1 MTTPDAASQPTE
13 RELRSMDLEAKIH
26 IPFYD
31 EKGKRRALADVRN
44 IGIMAH
50 IDAGK
55 TTVTERI
62 LFYSG
67 RIHRTGEVHEGAA
80 TMDHMKE
87 EQERGITITSAATN
101 TSWKGCTFNIIDTPG
116 HVDFTAEVER
126 SLRVL
131 DGAVAVFDAQAG
143 VEPQSE
149 TVWRQ
154 ANRYKVP
161 RICFLNKMDKAGADF
176 DMAVESIRTRL
187 GAKAFPIQYP
197 VGQAAD
203 FHGIIDVLENV
214 AMIYDDESQGRRWHE
229 EPVPE
234 ELREKVDEL
243 RLAIVEAAAETDDEL
258 LERYLGGEELHRD
271 DLLLAIR
278 KGVMNGHIVPVLCG
292 SALRNKGVM
301 RLMDAICYFLP
312 CPLDITMVEGEHP
325 DTGERIERH
334 PDSDEPLSALAFK
347 TVADKNGD
355 LYFVRVYSGRI
366 EQGMQIWNATR
377 RKRERVGRL
386 MLMHAAD
393 REAVEELR
401 AGHIGAVVGFK
412 DTYTGDSLCTK
423 NDPILL
429 ESMSF
434 PETVISMAIH
444 PKSRGDRDKL
454 GEALTRLAKED
465 PTFRAYT
472 DEETGDTIIS
482 GMGELHLEVLVSRL
496 LNEFKLDCE
505 VGRPKVAYRQTLK
518 KDCDIEGRH
527 VKQSGGRG
535 QFAVSRVKIAVH
547 DETENTFENSV
558 VGGSVP
564 KEYIP
569 AVEQGLMW
577 ACDEGFPLGFPFV
590 KLHFNLHDGKS
601 HEVDSSEMAFKESG
615 RLVLRGAVEKVGV
628 DILEPWMNVM
638 ITAPESNLGD
648 VLGSLNQRRGQV
660 DRTESGSGDAMRIYG
675 HVPLA
680 EMFKYAEVLRGL
692 SQGRGVYTMEPY
704 EYRTVPTSIADQI
717 RKDLEQEKKAKKK

>member
-1 MTTPDAASQPTE
+1 MVSSSGDPEAPRTGPAEE
-13 RELRSMDLEAKIH
+13 RIRVPWGTGE
-26 IPFYD
+26 
-31 EKGKRRALADVRN
+31 GKRPSLVDVRN
-44 IGIMAH
+44 FGIMAH

-80 TMDHMKE
+80 TMDYMKE

-101 TSWKGCTFNIIDTPG
+101 TLWKGVHLNIIDTPG

-161 RICFLNKMDKAGADF
+161 RLCFLNKMDKPGADF
-176 DMAVESIRTRL
+176 DAAVESIRVRL

-197 VGQAAD
+197 IGQGPD
-203 FHGIIDVLENV
+203 FHGVIDVLDNV
-214 AMIYDDESQGRRWHE
+214 AYIYDQETQGRRWHE

-234 ELREKVDEL
+234 SLREKVDGL
-243 RLAIVEAAAETDDEL
+243 RHALIEAAAETDDAL
-258 LERYLGGEELHRD
+258 LERYLGGEELHRE
-271 DLLLAIR
+271 DLLVAIR
-278 KGVMNGHIVPVLCG
+278 RGVLSQHIVPVLCG
-292 SALRNKGVM
+292 SALRNKGVQ
-301 RLMDAICYFLP
+301 RLLDAICYFLP
-312 CPLDITMVEGEHP
+312 CPLDIRTIEGTHP
-325 DTGERIERH
+325 DTGEAIVRH
-334 PDSDEPLSALAFK
+334 PDVDEPLSALAFK

-355 LYFVRVYSGRI
+355 LYFVRVYSGRL
-366 EQGMQIWNATR
+366 EQGTQVWNAVR
-377 RKRERVGRL
+377 RKRERIGRL
-386 MLMHAAD
+386 VLMHAAE
-393 REAVEELR
+393 REAVSELK

-412 DTYTGDSLCTK
+412 DTYTGDTLCTK
-423 NDPILL
+423 ENPILL
-429 ESMSF
+429 EPMQF

-454 GEALTRLAKED
+454 GEALSKLARED
-465 PTFRAYT
+465 PTFRTFT

-496 LNEFKLDCE
+496 LNEFSIACE

-518 KDCDIEGRH
+518 KEVDVEGRH
-527 VKQSGGRG
+527 VKQTGGRG
-535 QFAVSRVKIAVH
+535 QFAVARVRCSVH
-547 DETENTFENSV
+547 DETENTFSSSV
-558 VGGSVP
+558 VGGTVP
-564 KEYIP
+564 REYIP
-569 AVEQGLMW
+569 AVEYGLMR
-577 ACDEGFPLGFPFV
+577 ACDEGYPLGFPFV
-590 KLHFNLHDGKS
+590 KLAFDLHDGKF
-601 HEVDSSEMAFKESG
+601 HEVDSSEMAFREAG

-628 DILEPWMNVM
+628 DILEPWMSVA
-638 ITAPESNLGD
+638 ITAPEVNLGD
-648 VLGSLNQRRGQV
+648 VLGSLNQRRGHV
-660 DRTESGSGDAMRIYG
+660 DRTERGHGDAMRIYA

-680 EMFKYAEVLRGL
+680 EMFKYSEVLRGL
-692 SQGRGVYTMEPY
+692 SQGRGVYTMEPF
-704 EYRTVPTSIADQI
+704 EYRTVPSSIAEKI
-717 RKDLEQEKKAKKK
+717 RKDIEAERKARK

>member
-1 MTTPDAASQPTE
+1 MSTPDAIQSGKQSQDPDA
-13 RELRSMDLEAKIH
+13 RIH
-26 IPFYD
+26 IPFHD
-31 EKGKRRALADVRN
+31 EQGKRRSLADVRN
-44 IGIMAH
+44 FGVMAH

-67 RIHRTGEVHEGAA
+67 RIHRTGEVHDGGA

-101 TSWKGCTFNIIDTPG
+101 TSWKGCQFNIIDTPG

-154 ANRYKVP
+154 ANRYNVP

-176 DMAVESIRTRL
+176 DNAVQSIRERL
-187 GAKAFPIQYP
+187 GARAFPIQYP
-197 VGQAAD
+197 IGQEND
-203 FHGIIDVLENV
+203 FRGIISVLENK
-214 AMIYDDESQGRRWHE
+214 AIFYDDDSQGRSWHE
-229 EPVPE
+229 APVPE
-234 ELREKVDEL
+234 EYREKIDEL
-243 RLAIVEAAAETDDEL
+243 RLAIVEAAAETDDAL
-258 LERYLGGEELHRD
+258 LERYLAGEELHRD
-271 DLLLAIR
+271 DLLQGIR
-278 KGVMNGHIVPVLCG
+278 KGVITGNIVPVLCG
-292 SALRNKGVM
+292 SALRNKGIQ

-312 CPLDITMVEGEHP
+312 CPLDITSIVGEHP
-325 DTGERIERH
+325 DTGEKIERQA
-334 PDSDEPLSALAFK
+334 DVDEPLAALAFK

-355 LYFVRVYSGRI
+355 LYFVRVYSGKLV
-366 EQGMQIWNATR
+366 QGMQLWNAVR

-386 MLMHAAD
+386 VIMHAAE

-401 AGHIGAVVGFK
+401 AGQIGAVVGFK
-412 DTYTGDSLCTK
+412 DTYTGDTLCTK
-423 NDPILL
+423 DAPILL
-429 ESMSF
+429 ESMTF

-454 GEALTRLAKED
+454 GLALTRLAKED
-465 PTFRAYT
+465 PTFRAFT
-472 DEETGDTIIS
+472 DDETGDTIIS

-496 LNEFKLDCE
+496 LNEFRLDCE

-535 QFAVSRVKIAVH
+535 QFAVSRVRITVH
-547 DETENTFENSV
+547 DETENKYESSI

-564 KEYIP
+564 KEYIGP
-569 AVEQGLMW
+569 VGQGLMW
-577 ACDEGFPLGFPFV
+577 GCDEGYPLGFPFV
-590 KLHFNLHDGKS
+590 KLGFDLYDGKH

-615 RLVLRGAVEKVGV
+615 RLVLRNAVAKVGV

-638 ITAPESNLGD
+638 ITAPEANLGD
-648 VLGSLNQRRGQV
+648 VLGSVNQRRGQV

-675 HVPLA
+675 QVPLA

-692 SQGRGVYTMEPY
+692 SQGRGVYTMEPH
-704 EYRTVPTSIADQI
+704 EYRAVPNSIAEGI
-717 RKDLEQEKKAKKK
+717 RKEIEAERKAKGK

>member
-1 MTTPDAASQPTE
+1 MSTADTGKTAKSMNPD
-13 RELRSMDLEAKIH
+13 DKIH
-26 IPFYD
+26 IPYYD
-31 EKGKRRALADVRN
+31 EKGKRRPLADVRN

-67 RIHRTGEVHEGAA
+67 RIHRTGEVHDGAA

-101 TSWKGCTFNIIDTPG
+101 TSWKGCEFNIIDTPG

-154 ANRYKVP
+154 ANRYNVP

-176 DMAVESIRTRL
+176 DMAVESIRERL
-187 GAKAFPIQYP
+187 GAPAFPIQYP
-197 VGQAAD
+197 IGAAD
-203 FHGIIDVLENV
+203 TFRGIIDVLENV
-214 AMIYDDESQGRRWHE
+214 AIMYDEESQGRSWHE
-229 EPVPE
+229 EEVPE
-234 ELREKVDEL
+234 EYREKIDEL
-243 RLAIVEAAAETDDEL
+243 RLALVEAAAETDDEL

-278 KGVMNGHIVPVLCG
+278 KGVLAGSLVPVLVG
-292 SALRNKGVM
+292 SALRNKGVQ
-301 RLMDAICYFLP
+301 RLMDAVCYYLP
-312 CPLDITMVEGEHP
+312 CPLDIKSIEGEDP
-325 DTGERIERH
+325 QTGETIERH
-334 PDSDEPLSALAFK
+334 PDADEPLSALAFK

-355 LYFVRVYSGRI
+355 LYFVRVYSGTI
-366 EQGMQIWNATR
+366 EQGMQLWNATR
-377 RKRERVGRL
+377 GKRERVGRL
-386 MLMHAAD
+386 VVMHAAD
-393 REAVEELR
+393 REAVTELR
-401 AGHIGAVVGFK
+401 AGRIGAVVGFK
-412 DTYTGDSLCTK
+412 DTYTGDTLCTK
-423 NDPILL
+423 DAPIIL
-429 ESMSF
+429 ESMQF

-472 DEETGDTIIS
+472 DDETGDTIIS

-496 LNEFKLDCE
+496 LNEFRLDCE

-518 KDCDIEGRH
+518 KGAKIEGKH
-527 VKQSGGRG
+527 AKQSGGRG
-535 QFAVSRVKIAVH
+535 QFGVARVEVSVT
-547 DETENTFENSV
+547 DETENTFESSV
-558 VGGSVP
+558 VGGAVP

-569 AVEQGLMW
+569 SIEAGLMW
-577 ACDEGFPLGFPFV
+577 GCDEGYPLGFPFV
-590 KLHFNLHDGKS
+590 KLHFNLYDGK
-601 HEVDSSEMAFKESG
+601 HHDVDSSEMAFKEAG
-615 RLVLRGAVEKVGV
+615 RLVMRNAVEQLGV

-692 SQGRGVYTMEPY
+692 SQGRGVYTMEPF
-704 EYRTVPTSIADQI
+704 EYRKVPDSIADTI
-717 RKDLEQEKKAKKK
+717 RKEIQAERDAKKK

>member
-1 MTTPDAASQPTE
+1 MTTSKRDPAQA
-13 RELRSMDLEAKIH
+13 RSMDPEDRIH

-31 EKGKRRALADVRN
+31 ESGKRRPLADVRN

-101 TSWKGCTFNIIDTPG
+101 TKWKGCEFNIIDTPG

-176 DMAVESIRTRL
+176 DAAVESIRERL
-187 GAKAFPIQYP
+187 GAAAFPIQYP
-197 VGQAAD
+197 IGAEQD
-203 FHGIIDVLENV
+203 FRGIIDILENV
-214 AMIYDDESQGRRWHE
+214 AIFYDDESQGRSWHE

-234 ELREKVDEL
+234 EYRERVDKLRYEL
-243 RLAIVEAAAETDDEL
+243 VEAAAETDDEL

-271 DLLLAIR
+271 DLLQAIR
-278 KGVMNGHIVPVLCG
+278 KGVLSGHIVPVLCG
-292 SALRNKGVM
+292 TALRNKGVQ

-312 CPLDITMVEGEHP
+312 CPLDIVKITGEHP
-325 DTGERIERH
+325 DTGEPIERH
-334 PDSDEPLSALAFK
+334 PDTDEPLSALAFK

-355 LYFVRVYSGRI
+355 LYFVRVYSGKI
-366 EQGMQIWNATR
+366 EQGMQLWNAAR

-386 MLMHAAD
+386 VVMHAAE
-393 REAVEELR
+393 REAVTELR
-401 AGHIGAVVGFK
+401 AGRIGAIVGFK
-412 DTYTGDSLCTK
+412 DTYTGDTLCTK
-423 NDPILL
+423 EDPILL
-429 ESMSF
+429 ESMQF

-444 PKSRGDRDKL
+444 PSSRGDRDKL
-454 GEALTRLAKED
+454 GEALTRLARED
-465 PTFRAYT
+465 PTFRAHT
-472 DEETGDTIIS
+472 DDETGDTIIS

-496 LNEFKLDCE
+496 LNEFKLACE

-518 KDCDIEGRH
+518 KDVDIEGKH
-527 VKQSGGRG
+527 AKQTGGRG
-535 QFAVSRVKIAVH
+535 QFAVSRLRISVH
-547 DETENTFENSV
+547 DETENTFESTV

-564 KEYIP
+564 REYIG
-569 AVEQGLMW
+569 AVEKGVLA
-577 ACDEGFPLGFPFV
+577 ACEEGYPLGFPFV
-590 KLHFNLHDGKS
+590 KLHFDLHDGKH
-601 HEVDSSEMAFKESG
+601 HEVDSSEMAFQESG
-615 RLVLRGAVEKVGV
+615 RVALRAATAKVGV
-628 DILEPWMNVM
+628 DILEPWMHVV
-638 ITAPESNLGD
+638 ITAPEANLGD

-660 DRTESGSGDAMRIYG
+660 DRTESGHGDAMRIYG
-675 HVPLA
+675 HAPLA
-680 EMFKYAEVLRGL
+680 EMFKYSEVLRGL
-692 SQGRGVYTMEPY
+692 SQGRGVYSMEPY
-704 EYRTVPTSIADQI
+704 EYRAVPSSIAEKI
-717 RKDLEQEKKAKKK
+717 RKDIEAERKNRKK

>member
-1 MTTPDAASQPTE
+1 MSTADTGSS
-13 RELRSMDLEAKIH
+13 SMSSDEKIQ
-26 IPFYD
+26 IPYVD
-31 EKGKRRALADVRN
+31 EKGKRRKLADVRN

-67 RIHRTGEVHEGAA
+67 RIHRTGEVHDGAA

-101 TSWKGCTFNIIDTPG
+101 TQWKGCEFNIIDTPG

-154 ANRYKVP
+154 ANRYNVP

-176 DMAVESIRTRL
+176 EMAVDSIRERL
-187 GAKAFPIQYP
+187 GAAAFPIQYP
-197 VGQAAD
+197 IGQEND
-203 FHGIIDVLENV
+203 FRGIIDILENH
-214 AMIYDDESQGRRWHE
+214 AIIYDEESQGRKWHIE
-229 EPVPE
+229 DVPAE
-234 ELREKVDEL
+234 YRERVDEL
-243 RLAIVEAAAETDDEL
+243 RHALVEAAAETDDAL

-271 DLLLAIR
+271 DLLMAIR
-278 KGVMNGHIVPVLCG
+278 KGVLSGHIVPVLCG
-292 SALRNKGVM
+292 SALRNKGVQ
-301 RLMDAICYFLP
+301 RLMDAICYYLP
-312 CPLDITMVEGEHP
+312 CPLDITSIEGDDP
-325 DTGERIERH
+325 RTGEKIERH
-334 PDSDEPLSALAFK
+334 PDDNEPLSALAFK

-355 LYFVRVYSGRI
+355 LYFVRVYSGKI
-366 EQGMQIWNATR
+366 EQGMQLWNATR
-377 RKRERVGRL
+377 GKRERVGRL
-386 MLMHAAD
+386 VVMHAAD
-393 REAVEELR
+393 REAITELR
-401 AGHIGAVVGFK
+401 AGQIGAVVGFK
-412 DTYTGDSLCTK
+412 DTYTGDTLCTK
-423 NDPILL
+423 DSQILL

-444 PKSRGDRDKL
+444 PKSRGDHTKL

-496 LNEFKLDCE
+496 MNEFQLDCE

-518 KDCDIEGRH
+518 KDCNIEGKH
-527 VKQSGGRG
+527 AKQSGGRG
-535 QFAVSRVKIAVH
+535 QFGVARVRIAIT
-547 DETENTFENSV
+547 DETENTFETTV

-564 KEYIP
+564 KEYIGSIE
-569 AVEQGLMW
+569 AGLMW
-577 ACDEGFPLGFPFV
+577 GCEEGYPLGFPFV
-590 KLHFNLHDGKS
+590 KLAFDLHDGKA
-601 HEVDSSEMAFKESG
+601 HDVDSSEMAFKEAG
-615 RLVLRGAVEKVGV
+615 RLVMRNAVAQVGV
-628 DILEPWMNVM
+628 DILEPWMKVA

-692 SQGRGVYTMEPY
+692 SQGRGVYSMEPF
-704 EYRTVPTSIADQI
+704 EYRKVPTSIADGI
-717 RKDLEQEKKAKKK
+717 RKEIEAERAAKNR

>member
-1 MTTPDAASQPTE
+1 MSTSDALKPGMQSEDPAQ
-13 RELRSMDLEAKIH
+13 RIQ
-26 IPFYD
+26 IPFD
-31 EKGKRRALADVRN
+31 DGKGKRRKLADVRN
-44 IGIMAH
+44 FGVMAH

-87 EQERGITITSAATN
+87 EQERGITITSAATH
-101 TSWKGCTFNIIDTPG
+101 TLWKGCEFNIIDTPG

-154 ANRYKVP
+154 ANRYNVP

-176 DMAVESIRTRL
+176 DMAVESIRERL
-187 GAKAFPIQYP
+187 GANAYPIQYP
-197 VGQAAD
+197 IGQAQD
-203 FHGIIDVLENV
+203 FRGLISVLENK
-214 AMIYDDESQGRRWHE
+214 AILYDEASQGRRWHE
-229 EPVPE
+229 APVPD

-243 RLAIVEAAAETDDEL
+243 RLAIVEAAASTDDAL
-258 LERYLGGEELHRD
+258 LERYLAGEELHRV
-271 DLLLAIR
+271 DLLPAIR
-278 KGVMNGHIVPVLCG
+278 KGVLDGSIVPVLCG
-292 SALRNKGVM
+292 SALRNKGVQ
-301 RLMDAICYFLP
+301 RLMDAVCYFLP
-312 CPLDITMVEGEHP
+312 CPLDITAIQGEDP
-325 DTGERIERH
+325 KTGEAIERH
-334 PDSDEPLSALAFK
+334 PEDDEPLSALAFK

-355 LYFVRVYSGRI
+355 LYFVRVYSGKL
-366 EQGMQIWNATR
+366 EQGMQVWNAVR

-386 MLMHAAD
+386 MLMHAAE
-393 REAVEELR
+393 REAVDVLH
-401 AGHIGAVVGFK
+401 AGQIGAVVGFK
-412 DTYTGDSLCTK
+412 DTYTGDTLCTK
-423 NDPILL
+423 DAPILL
-429 ESMSF
+429 ESMTF

-465 PTFRAYT
+465 PTFQAYT
-472 DEETGDTIIS
+472 DQETGDTIIS

-496 LNEFKLDCE
+496 LHEFRLACE
-505 VGRPKVAYRQTLK
+505 VGRPKVAYRQTIK
-518 KDCDIEGRH
+518 KACDIEGRH

-535 QFAVSRVKIAVH
+535 QFAVSRVKIEIH
-547 DETENTFENSV
+547 DETENTFESTI
-558 VGGSVP
+558 VGGAIP
-564 KEYIP
+564 KEYIKP
-569 AVEQGLMW
+569 VEQGLTW
-577 ACDEGFPLGFPFV
+577 GCEEGYPLGFPFV
-590 KLHFNLHDGKS
+590 KLHFNLYDGKH

-615 RLVLRGAVEKVGV
+615 RLVMRNAVAKVGV

-638 ITAPESNLGD
+638 ITAPEANLGD
-648 VLGSLNQRRGQV
+648 VLGSISQRRGQV
-660 DRTESGSGDAMRIYG
+660 DRTEKGSGDAMRIYG

-704 EYRTVPTSIADQI
+704 EYRAVPSSIAEGI
-717 RKDLEQEKKAKKK
+717 RKEVEAERKKRGK

>member
-1 MTTPDAASQPTE
+1 MTTSNGGTNVRTMNPDD
-13 RELRSMDLEAKIH
+13 RIH
-26 IPFYD
+26 IPWLD
-31 EKGKRRALADVRN
+31 EDGKRRQLADVRN

-101 TSWKGCTFNIIDTPG
+101 TRWKGCELNIIDTPG

-131 DGAVAVFDAQAG
+131 DGAIAVFDAQAG

-154 ANRYKVP
+154 ANRYRVP

-176 DMAVESIRTRL
+176 DGAVESIRTRL

-197 VGQAAD
+197 IGAEQD
-203 FHGIIDVLENV
+203 FTGIVDVLENV
-214 AMIYDDESQGRRWHE
+214 AIVYDEESQGRRWHE
-229 EPVPE
+229 APVPD
-234 ELREKVDEL
+234 ELRERVDQLRYEL
-243 RLAIVEAAAETDDEL
+243 VEAAAETDDEL

-271 DLLLAIR
+271 DLLVAIR
-278 KGVMNGHIVPVLCG
+278 KGVLSGHIVPVLVG
-292 SALRNKGVM
+292 SALRNKGVQ
-301 RLMDAICYFLP
+301 RLMDAVCYFLP
-312 CPLDITMVEGEHP
+312 CPLDIDRIEGEHP
-325 DTGERIERH
+325 LSGETLVRH
-334 PDSDEPLSALAFK
+334 PHDDEPLAALAFK

-355 LYFVRVYSGRI
+355 LYFVRVYSGKI
-366 EQGMQIWNATR
+366 EQGMQLWNATR
-377 RKRERVGRL
+377 GKRERVGRL
-386 MLMHAAD
+386 VLMHAAE
-393 REAVEELR
+393 REAIQELR
-401 AGHIGAVVGFK
+401 AGRIGAIVGFK
-412 DTYTGDSLCTK
+412 DTYTGDTLCTK
-423 NDPILL
+423 DAPILL
-429 ESMSF
+429 ESMTF

-454 GEALTRLAKED
+454 GEALTKLAKED

-472 DEETGDTIIS
+472 DDETGDTIIS

-496 LNEFKLDCE
+496 LDEFKLACE

-518 KDCDIEGRH
+518 RDLEVEGKH
-527 VKQSGGRG
+527 VKQTGGRG
-535 QFAVSRVKIAVH
+535 QFAVSRVRMSVH
-547 DETENTFENSV
+547 DETENTFESTV

-564 KEYIP
+564 REYIS
-569 AVEQGLMW
+569 AVEKGLMA
-577 ACDEGFPLGFPFV
+577 ACQEGYPLGFPFV
-590 KLHFNLHDGKS
+590 KLHFDLYDGKH
-601 HEVDSSEMAFKESG
+601 HEVDSSEMAFQESG
-615 RLVLRGAVEKVGV
+615 RLALRLAVEKVGV
-628 DILEPWMNVM
+628 DILEPWMQVM

-660 DRTESGSGDAMRIYG
+660 DRTESGHGDAMRIYG

-680 EMFKYAEVLRGL
+680 EMFKYSEVLRGL
-692 SQGRGVYTMEPY
+692 SQGRGVYTMEPF
-704 EYRTVPTSIADQI
+704 EYRVVPQSIADKI
-717 RKDLEQEKKAKKK
+717 RKEIEAERKARR

>member
-1 MTTPDAASQPTE
+1 MSSPKGPVPEQSSHVEEQ
-13 RELRSMDLEAKIH
+13 IH
-26 IPFYD
+26 IPFFD
-31 EKGKRRALADVRN
+31 DKGKRRSLADVRN

-67 RIHRTGEVHEGAA
+67 RIHRTGEVHDGAA

-101 TSWKGCTFNIIDTPG
+101 TRWKGCEFNIIDTPG

-176 DMAVESIRTRL
+176 DAAVKSIRQRL
-187 GAKAFPIQYP
+187 GARAFPVQYP
-197 VGQAAD
+197 IGQEHD
-203 FHGIIDVLENV
+203 FHGIVDILENV
-214 AMIYDDESQGRRWHE
+214 AFIYDDESQGRRWRE
-229 EPVPE
+229 AEVPE
-234 ELREKVDEL
+234 ELRAKVKQLRYEL
-243 RLAIVEAAAETDDEL
+243 VEAAAETDDAL
-258 LERYLGGEELHRD
+258 LERYLGGEELHRS

-278 KGVMNGHIVPVLCG
+278 KGVISGHIVPVLCG
-292 SALRNKGVM
+292 SALRNKGIQ
-301 RLMDAICYFLP
+301 RLMDAICYYLP
-312 CPLDITMVEGEHP
+312 CPLDITNIEGLHP
-325 DTGERIERH
+325 KTGEPLYRQ
-334 PDSDEPLSALAFK
+334 PDDNEPLSALAFK
-347 TVADKNGD
+347 TVSDKNGD
-355 LYFVRVYSGRI
+355 LYFVRVYSGVI
-366 EQGMQIWNATR
+366 EQGMQLWNATR
-377 RKRERVGRL
+377 SKRERVGRL
-386 MLMHAAD
+386 VIMHAAE
-393 REAVEELR
+393 REAVEQLH
-401 AGHIGAVVGFK
+401 AGRIGAIVGFK
-412 DTYTGDSLCTK
+412 DTYTGDTLCTK
-423 NDPILL
+423 EAPILL
-429 ESMSF
+429 ESMQF

-454 GEALTRLAKED
+454 GVALTRLAKED

-472 DEETGDTIIS
+472 DDETGDTIIS
-482 GMGELHLEVLVSRL
+482 GMGELHLEILVSRL
-496 LNEFKLDCE
+496 LNEYSLACE

-518 KDCDIEGRH
+518 RACDIEGKH
-527 VKQSGGRG
+527 AKQSGGRG
-535 QFAVSRVKIAVH
+535 QYGVARVKISVT
-547 DETENTFENSV
+547 DTTENTFESSI

-564 KEYIP
+564 KEYVSPIE
-569 AVEQGLMW
+569 AGLMW
-577 ACDEGFPLGFPFV
+577 GCEEGFPLGFPFV
-590 KLHFNLHDGKS
+590 KLHFDLYDGKH
-601 HEVDSSEMAFKESG
+601 HEVDSSEMAFKEAG
-615 RLVLRGAVEKVGV
+615 RLVVRNATAQVGV
-628 DILEPWMNVM
+628 DILEPWMDVS
-638 ITAPESNLGD
+638 ITAPEVNLGD

-660 DRTESGSGDAMRIYG
+660 DRTEKGAGDAMRIHG

-692 SQGRGVYTMEPY
+692 SQGRGVYTMEPF
-704 EYRTVPTSIADQI
+704 EYRKVPESIADKI
-717 RKDLEQEKKAKKK
+717 RKDIETERAARRK

>member
-1 MTTPDAASQPTE
+1 MTSPDATPPSAD
-13 RELRSMDLEAKIH
+13 RELLSMDPSAKIH

-31 EKGKRRALADVRN
+31 EKGKRRTLADVRN

-101 TSWKGCTFNIIDTPG
+101 AEWKGCQLNIIDTPG

-154 ANRYKVP
+154 ANRYNVP

-176 DMAVESIRTRL
+176 DMAVDSIRTRL

-197 VGQAAD
+197 IGQAND
-203 FHGIIDVLENV
+203 FHGIIDILENV

-234 ELREKVDEL
+234 NLREKVDEL

-271 DLLLAIR
+271 DLLLGIR
-278 KGVMNGHIVPVLCG
+278 KGVMNGHIVPVMCG
-292 SALRNKGVM
+292 SALRNKGIQ

-312 CPLDITMVEGEHP
+312 CPLDITTIVGEHP
-325 DTGERIERH
+325 DTGEKIERH
-334 PDSDEPLSALAFK
+334 PDYDEPLAALAFK

-355 LYFVRVYSGRI
+355 LYFVRVYSGKL
-366 EQGMQIWNATR
+366 EQGMQLWNAVR

-386 MLMHAAD
+386 VIMHAAE
-393 REAVEELR
+393 REAVEELK

-412 DTYTGDSLCTK
+412 DTYTGDTLCTK
-423 NDPILL
+423 DAPILL

-454 GEALTRLAKED
+454 GLALTRLAKED

-472 DEETGDTIIS
+472 DDETGDTIIS

-496 LNEFKLDCE
+496 LNEFRLDCE

-518 KDCDIEGRH
+518 KACDIEGRH

-535 QFAVSRVKIAVH
+535 QFAVSRVKIEIH
-547 DETENTFENSV
+547 DETENTFESTI

-564 KEYIP
+564 KEYIGP
-569 AVEQGLMW
+569 VEQGVMW
-577 ACDEGFPLGFPFV
+577 GCDEGFPLGFPFV
-590 KLHFNLHDGKS
+590 KLHFNLHDGK
-601 HEVDSSEMAFKESG
+601 HHDVDSSEMAFKESG
-615 RLVLRGAVEKVGV
+615 RLVLRNAVAKVGV
-628 DILEPWMNVM
+628 DILEPWMSVM
-638 ITAPESNLGD
+638 ITAPEANLGD

-692 SQGRGVYTMEPY
+692 SQGRGVYTMEPF
-704 EYRTVPTSIADQI
+704 EYRTVPSSIADGI
-717 RKDLEQEKKAKKK
+717 RKEIEAEKANRKK